1 MPYIKQEQRDKIVK
15 KSLEPE
21 TFKPIVRIDSGQ
33 IETAGDLNYTF
44 TVLAQDYLR
53 RKGLNYQHI
62 NDIVGALEG
71 CKLELYRRVASNY
84 EDEKI
89 EINGDVFEI

>member
-1 MPYIKQEQRDKIVK
+1 MPYIDQDSRDGFVNPRGEDILRELGDKI
-15 KSLEPE
+15 ENCGE
-21 TFKPIVRIDSGQ
+21 
-33 IETAGDLNYTF
+33 LNYVV
-44 TVLAQDYLR
+44 TVLCHQYLKN
-53 RKGLNYQHI
+53 KGLRYQNI

-89 EINGDVFEI
+89 ILNGDVKEI